1 MDSET
6 DFEDADAMAAQLLSQ
21 FQSSPAHN
29 TASNETQDQD
39 QDSEENEAHQPQ
51 QPRAMN
57 PFIGIDVPNV
67 GHESDY
73 EYLPGH
79 FAVRRILKLDSKNPQ
94 KPSYTVRLQSG
105 EQQTMTYDRFMQL
118 ENSSQALDQFNPDSD
133 SSDDLA
139 VIQMNG
145 RQRRL
150 RAMFSGDG
158 AASEESDPDFPRPS
172 RRRDRRRAEYTQY
185 FHIETESE
193 QDELSDAPES
203 SDDELNAPR
212 ASTRLRQ
219 RAKKAKTKSS
229 SKKYADPDEGT
240 RRSNRERKPIRKNME
255 ERLEDDL
262 SEAEAEGPRRPKYTG
277 AREIFIELDR
287 DDEFRN
293 RHFGCCSTCNWFEDD
308 EEKGILVFC
317 QGCSS
322 SYHQSCLGPRSSR
335 EHLVTK
341 IDEGSFILQC
351 RRCLGSSHDKHDVRP
366 HLGHCAVCRREG
378 PMSQPLRGRLTS
390 KEEQQLRIAN
400 KGTDPV
406 TEIDMALV
414 NNVNNV
420 LFRCTTCHR
429 GFHAEHLPQ
438 TGGKSRTDKKDPFS
452 EYKHW
457 QCHYCSSTPGEI
469 EVLVAWR
476 PLQSKVAEGK
486 SNLLPELIPEIDKEY
501 LIKWKSKSYFRAT
514 WMPGDWV
521 WGVSS
526 PAMLRA
532 FYNTP
537 RKPIFT
543 MKEAIPE
550 ENLRVDIVFNVSWVS
565 EDDTTNPE
573 MVEEAYV
580 KYKGLNYEEAVWEVP
595 PKPEETER
603 WEDFKT
609 AFEDWLRRDTIQP
622 VDPKELKHHL
632 AAIRQLDFETDLVL
646 QAQPEMITNGEL
658 MEYQLEGVNWLYY
671 MHFQQ
676 RNAILADDM
685 GLGKTVQVIGLFAT
699 LIQKHSCW
707 PFLVVAPNSTV
718 PNWRREIKSW
728 APDIQVVTYFGSAYA
743 RQMAREHEMFP
754 EGGKHLC
761 CHVVIASYE
770 SMIDDEAKKVLS
782 KVHWAGLVVD
792 EGQRLK
798 NDKSQLYERLA
809 RMKFDFKVLLTGTP
823 LQNNIRELFN
833 LIQFLDPKTKAD
845 KLEEEYGALTSDN
858 IRALHKMISPFFL
871 RRTKAEVLP
880 FLPPMV
886 QIIVPVSMSFVQKK
900 LYKSILGKNPE
911 LIKAICT
918 THVSQLKKQE
928 KYNLNNILMQ
938 LRKCLCHPF
947 VYSREIE
954 EVTDNARQ
962 AHERLVEAS
971 GKFQLLNLMLPK
983 LQKRGHR
990 VLIFSQFLEN
1000 LDLVED
1006 FLSGL
1011 ELRYCR
1017 LDGRLVAREKQKQI
1031 DQFNAPDSPYF
1042 AFLLS
1047 TRSGGV
1053 GINLATA
1060 DTVIIMDP
1068 DFNPKQDMQALS
1080 RAHRI
1085 GQKNVV
1091 LVYHL
1096 TTRASVEEKIMEKGK
1111 KKLALDHVLIERMED
1126 KEDEEDLESILR
1138 HGAQALFEDDHS
1150 ADVLYDEDGI
1160 DKLLDRSQAEK
1171 AEEAK
1176 KKDKDAKGA
1185 KDGDAQTNNPQFN
1198 FARVWQKDGGTLE
1211 EVTMSKDTPMDEDV
1225 WAKILKEREHHAR
1238 EEAFRKAEG
1247 FGRGKRKRTQVNYQ
1261 TAQEEV
1267 NDLDGANSTTVSP
1280 VKKRKSKA
1288 SSESDDEFEQ
1298 KGDVEESDS
1307 ANDTAGDLD
1316 DMDIDIEPLRPK
1328 KSHPFKRVQIPV
1340 AAPALVGL
1348 DGTSDPDTIAPCI
1361 ACEKSHGLGQC
1372 PLKEAGVEHCPLCGL
1387 AHLGGRRA
1395 CPHFHSIIQIRRM
1408 LEALAQSKEA
1418 PSLVSAAK
1426 KYLRGVLG
1434 HLLSIE
1440 RKQSS
1445 LHSDSADRIPSS
1457 QIPASRV
1464 PATERHPQPTP
1475 NPQFG
1480 PPRYTTNTAGSEK
1493 SMARPSSGTFAHQP
1507 HKKPFHKAEVSI
1519 PATHTA
1525 SFGTGPTWPVFGTF
1539 THQPLTQP
1547 QSRFTA
1553 QQPSL
1558 PGTSRSMPSSQGTSA
1573 QQPQTSN
1580 NVPVV
1585 DLTGPEG
1592 LESYSSPYPYVPPH
1606 LNNPGHHSAH

>member
-1 MDSET
+1 MSERMGSET
-6 DFEDADAMAAQLLSQ
+6 DFEDTDAMAAQLFSQ
-21 FQSSPAHN
+21 FQSSPVRN
-29 TASNETQDQD
+29 TASIDPQDLDHNHDQD
-39 QDSEENEAHQPQ
+39 PKENEARQPQ
-51 QPRAMN
+51 RPRAMK
-57 PFIGIDVPNV
+57 PFIEIAVPTV
-67 GHESDY
+67 CHERDY
-73 EYLPGH
+73 EYLAGH
-79 FAVRRILKLDSKNPQ
+79 FAVRRILRLDSGNPQ

-105 EQQTMTYDRFMQL
+105 EQQTMTYDLFMQL
-118 ENSSQALDQFNPDSD
+118 ENSSQALDQFNPDED
-133 SSDDLA
+133 SCDDLA
-139 VIQMNG
+139 VIQ
-145 RQRRL
+145 RTRRERRL

-158 AASEESDPDFPRPS
+158 AASEESDPDFSRPS
-172 RRRDRRRAEYTQY
+172 RRRARRHAEYTQY
-185 FHIETESE
+185 FHVETESE
-193 QDELSDAPES
+193 QEELSGASES

-212 ASTRLRQ
+212 ASSRLRQ
-219 RAKKAKTKSS
+219 RAKKAKSKSS
-229 SKKYADPDEGT
+229 SEKYADSVRGT
-240 RRSNRERKPIRKNME
+240 RRSNRERKPIRKNMQ
-255 ERLEDDL
+255 ERFEDDL
-262 SEAEAEGPRRPKYTG
+262 SQAETEGPRRPKYTG

-287 DDEFRN
+287 DDDFRN

-322 SYHQSCLGPRSSR
+322 SYHQSCLGPRGSR

-341 IDEGSFILQC
+341 IKEGSFILQC
-351 RRCLGSSHDKHDVRP
+351 RRCLGSSHDKHDIRP
-366 HLGHCAVCRREG
+366 HLGYCAVCREEG

-400 KGTDPV
+400 GGTDPV

-414 NNVNNV
+414 NNVDNV

-438 TGGKSRTDKKDPFS
+438 NDDYEKTDKMDPFS

-457 QCHYCSSTPGEI
+457 QCHHCSSTPGEI

-476 PLQSKVAEGK
+476 PFQSKFAEGK
-486 SNLLPELIPEIDKEY
+486 SILLPELIPEIDKEY
-501 LIKWKSKSYFRAT
+501 LIKWKTKSYFRAT

-537 RKPIFT
+537 RKPVFT

-580 KYKGLNYEEAVWEVP
+580 KYKGLNYEEAVWEAP

-609 AFEDWLRRDTIQP
+609 AFEDWLRRGTIQP

-632 AAIRQLDFETDLVL
+632 AAVRQLDFETDLLL

-671 MHFQQ
+671 MHFQR

-699 LIQKHSCW
+699 LIQKHTCW

-833 LIQFLDPKTKAD
+833 LIQFLDPKTKAE
-845 KLEEEYGALTSDN
+845 KVEEEYGELTSDN
-858 IRALHKMISPFFL
+858 IRALHKLISPFFL

-918 THVSQLKKQE
+918 AHASQLKKHE
-928 KYNLNNILMQ
+928 KHNLNNILMQ

-954 EVTDNARQ
+954 EVTDNPRQ

-971 GKFQLLNLMLPK
+971 GKFQLLSLMLPK
-983 LQKRGHR
+983 LQERGHR

-1011 ELRYCR
+1011 ELQYCR
-1017 LDGRLVAREKQKQI
+1017 LDGSLVAREKQKQI

-1126 KEDEEDLESILR
+1126 IEDEEDLESILR
-1138 HGAQALFEDDHS
+1138 HGAQALFENDDS
-1150 ADVLYDEDGI
+1150 ADVHYDEESI
-1160 DKLLDRSQAEK
+1160 NRLLDRSQAEK
-1171 AEEAK
+1171 AKEAK
-1176 KKDKDAKGA
+1176 KMDKDAKDTR
-1185 KDGDAQTNNPQFN
+1185 DGDAQTNSPQFN
-1198 FARVWQKDGGTLE
+1198 FARVWQKEGGTLE
-1211 EVTMSKDTPMDEDV
+1211 EVTVSKDTPMDESV

-1247 FGRGKRKRTQVNYQ
+1247 LGRGKRKRVQINYQ
-1261 TAQEEV
+1261 TAHEEA
-1267 NDLDGANSTTVSP
+1267 NDLDGANSTKVSP

-1288 SSESDDEFEQ
+1288 SSESDGEFEQ
-1298 KGDVEESDS
+1298 KGAVDESDS
-1307 ANDTAGDLD
+1307 VNDTAGDTD
-1316 DMDIDIEPLRPK
+1316 DMDVDIEPLCKK
-1328 KSHPFKRVQIPV
+1328 KSRPFKRVQVPV
-1340 AAPALVGL
+1340 AAPDLVGL
-1348 DGTSDPDTIAPCI
+1348 DGTSDSDYVAPCI
-1361 ACEKSHGLGQC
+1361 ACEKRHGLGQC

-1395 CPHFHSIIQIRRM
+1395 CPHFNSTLQVRRM
-1408 LEALAQSKEA
+1408 LEALNLSKET

-1434 HLLSIE
+1434 HLSLIE
-1440 RKQSS
+1440 RKQSTLRS
-1445 LHSDSADRIPSS
+1445 GSADQILSS
-1457 QIPASRV
+1457 QMPALQA
-1464 PATERHPQPTP
+1464 PDTGYYPQTTP
-1475 NPQFG
+1475 NPQFDLFRSSTNATSFGKSKAG
-1480 PPRYTTNTAGSEK
+1480 PPI
-1493 SMARPSSGTFAHQP
+1493 GTFAHQP
-1507 HKKPFHKAEVSI
+1507 HRKSFQTSDLSN
-1519 PATHTA
+1519 PAAHAA
-1525 SFGTGPTWPVFGTF
+1525 SLGTGSAHLVPGSS
-1539 THQPLTQP
+1539 THQPLT
-1547 QSRFTA
+1547 
-1553 QQPSL
+1553 
-1558 PGTSRSMPSSQGTSA
+1558 
-1573 QQPQTSN
+1573 
-1580 NVPVV
+1580 
-1585 DLTGPEG
+1585 
-1592 LESYSSPYPYVPPH
+1592 
-1606 LNNPGHHSAH
+1606 

>member
-1 MDSET
+1 MSQEMGSESDS
-6 DFEDADAMAAQLLSQ
+6 EDADAIVAQLLNQ
-21 FQSSPAHN
+21 FQGSTN
-29 TASNETQDQD
+29 GNNDSNKPQDQSPE
-39 QDSEENEAHQPQ
+39 QTHEAHQPQ
-51 QPRAMN
+51 QLRVMQSSME
-57 PFIGIDVPNV
+57 IVVPTV
-67 GHESDY
+67 DHEKDY

-79 FAVRRILKLDSKNPQ
+79 FSVRRILELNSENPK

-118 ENSSQALDQFNPDSD
+118 ENSVLALDQFNLDSD

-139 VIQMNG
+139 VTQRNG
-145 RQRRL
+145 REQRL

-158 AASEESDPDFPRPS
+158 AASEESDPDFSRPGT
-172 RRRDRRRAEYTQY
+172 RRARRHAKHSQY
-185 FHIETESE
+185 FDIETASE
-193 QDELSDAPES
+193 REELSAALES
-203 SDDELNAPR
+203 SDDELNAR
-212 ASTRLRQ
+212 ASTRLRR
-219 RAKKAKTKSS
+219 RAQKAQTKFSS
-229 SKKYADPDEGT
+229 NKQADSDRGT
-240 RRSNRERKPIRKNME
+240 RRSNRERKTIRKTME

-262 SEAEAEGPRRPKYTG
+262 SEAETKGPSRPKYTG
-277 AREIFIELDR
+277 AREIFVELSR
-287 DDEFRN
+287 DDDFRN
-293 RHFGCCSTCNWFEDD
+293 RHFGCCSTCNWFEND

-322 SYHQSCLGPRSSR
+322 SYHQSCLGPRGSR

-341 IDEGSFILQC
+341 IDEGNFILQC
-351 RRCLGSSHDKHDVRP
+351 RRCLGSSHDKHDIRP
-366 HLGHCAVCRREG
+366 HLGHCAVCRKEG
-378 PMSQPLRGRLTS
+378 PMSKPLRGRLTA

-400 KGTDPV
+400 GGTDPI
-406 TEIDMALV
+406 THIDMTLV

-438 TGGKSRTDKKDPFS
+438 IDGNDKADQMDPFS

-457 QCHYCSSTPGEI
+457 QCHDCSSTPGEI

-476 PLQSKVAEGK
+476 PFESRFAEGK
-486 SNLLPELIPEIDKEY
+486 STLLPELIPEIDKEY
-501 LIKWKSKSYFRAT
+501 LIKWKTKSYFRAT

-543 MKEAIPE
+543 TKDAIPE

-565 EDDTTNPE
+565 EIEPDEKIPE
-573 MVEEAYV
+573 LVEEAYV
-580 KYKGLNYEEAVWEVP
+580 KYKGLNYEDAVWEVP

-603 WEDFKT
+603 WEDFKA

-622 VDPKELKHHL
+622 IDRRELKHHL
-632 AAIRQLDFETDLVL
+632 TAIRQLNFENELVL
-646 QAQPEMITNGEL
+646 EAQPKMITNGQL

-671 MHFQQ
+671 MHLQQ

-699 LIQKHSCW
+699 LIQEHTCW

-728 APDIQVVTYFGSAYA
+728 APHIQVVTYFGSAYA

-833 LIQFLDPKTKAD
+833 LIQFLNPKTKAD
-845 KLEEEYGALTSDN
+845 SLEEEYGELTSEN

-918 THVSQLKKQE
+918 THASQLKKHE
-928 KYNLNNILMQ
+928 KHNLNNILMQ

-954 EVTDNARQ
+954 EVTDNASQ

-983 LQKRGHR
+983 LHERGHR

-1031 DQFNAPDSPYF
+1031 DQFNAPGSPYF

-1085 GQKNVV
+1085 GQKNIV

-1111 KKLALDHVLIERMED
+1111 KKLALDHVLIERMD
-1126 KEDEEDLESILR
+1126 DMEDEEDLESILR
-1138 HGAQALFEDDHS
+1138 HGAQALFENDDS
-1150 ADVLYDEDGI
+1150 ADLNYDEKAI
-1160 DKLLDRSQAEK
+1160 DNLLDRSQVEK

-1176 KKDKDAKGA
+1176 KMDKGA
-1185 KDGDAQTNNPQFN
+1185 KDVDANPQFN
-1198 FARVWQKDGGTLE
+1198 FARVWQKEGGTLE
-1211 EVTMSKDTPMDEDV
+1211 EVTESKDSPMDEDF
-1225 WAKILKEREHHAR
+1225 WAKILKEREHHAN
-1238 EEAFRKAEG
+1238 EETSRKAEG
-1247 FGRGKRKRTQVNYQ
+1247 FGRGKRKRAQVNYQ
-1261 TAQEEV
+1261 TPQEEA
-1267 NDLDGANSTTVSP
+1267 NDLDGANSTVVSP

-1288 SSESDDEFEQ
+1288 GSESDGDFEQ
-1298 KGDVEESDS
+1298 KGNVEESDS
-1307 ANDTAGDLD
+1307 ADDTAGDAGD
-1316 DMDIDIEPLRPK
+1316 IDIDIEPLRLK
-1328 KSHPFKRVQIPV
+1328 KSRPFKRVHVSV
-1340 AAPALVGL
+1340 ATPALGGL
-1348 DGTSDPDTIAPCI
+1348 DGTSDSDSIAPCI
-1361 ACEKSHGLGQC
+1361 ACKQRHGLGHC

-1395 CPHFHSIIQIRRM
+1395 CPHFHSKVQIQRM
-1408 LEALAQSKEA
+1408 LEALSQSKES

-1434 HLLSIE
+1434 HLAHAE
-1440 RKQSS
+1440 RRQPAKQSDQIS
-1445 LHSDSADRIPSS
+1445 SS
-1457 QIPASRV
+1457 QIRA
-1464 PATERHPQPTP
+1464 PATAPQPTP
-1475 NPQFG
+1475 TSQFDLF
-1480 PPRYTTNTAGSEK
+1480 RSTTNATHSNT
-1493 SMARPSSGTFAHQP
+1493 SMAQSPSLGTVAHQP
-1507 HKKPFHKAEVSI
+1507 HRQSFQRADISN
-1519 PATHTA
+1519 PANHTT
-1525 SFGTGPTWPVFGTF
+1525 SLRTGTAGPVVGSF
-1539 THQPLTQP
+1539 THQHVTRP
-1547 QSRFTA
+1547 QYRNTV
-1553 QQPSL
+1553 QPSL
-1558 PGTSRSMPSSQGTSA
+1558 LGTSRNMPLSQGTVA
-1573 QQPQTSN
+1573 QHPHTSN
-1580 NVPVV
+1580 DMEVV
-1585 DLTGPEG
+1585 DLTGPDE
-1592 LESYSSPYPYVPPH
+1592 LESSSSYPYVSPY
-1606 LNNPGHHSAH
+1606 LNSHGHPSIH